1 MNHFCSRIKVCIFT
15 VALELAVGEKCFLVL
30 LCARYVLAA
39 HKKKI
44 SLIFREMSGW
54 HSDERLGQQDLW
66 QCWKCDSECPETTTL
81 KISRAGPVGKLTINN
96 WLLLQ
101 WFVAGV
107 ELRLKVHRYEP
118 RHCRTQSIPKA
129 TANREAIWCQPWPI
143 SGAIFKSWC
152 SNDKNAKRQRW
163 CHQWGNHI
171 KLFIGEQ
178 HHIFLT
184 GYFALSY
191 THRATLKVWLTT
203 N

>member
-1 MNHFCSRIKVCIFT
+1 MNHFCSRRKVCVFT
-15 VALELAVGEKCFLVL
+15 VALKLAVGEKCFLVL
-30 LCARYVLAA
+30 LCAWHILAA
-39 HKKKI
+39 HKKL

-66 QCWKCDSECPETTTL
+66 QCWKCDSECPETATL

-118 RHCRTQSIPKA
+118 KHCRTESIPKA
-129 TANREAIWCQPWPI
+129 TANCEAIWRQPWPI
-143 SGAIFKSWC
+143 SGARFKSWC
-152 SNDKNAKRQRW
+152 SNDKNTKRQRW

-178 HHIFLT
+178 HHIF
-184 GYFALSY
+184 
-191 THRATLKVWLTT
+191 
-203 N
+203 